1 MNLITKTYCIIYIF
15 LSYFTHLATAATN
28 QSTHKC
34 YIFPLRDATTW
45 FRLRDH
51 LSRFTC
57 WLCLTSKTWFIYF
70 QIYSLQKRSQTMV
83 YHFHVP
89 PLTHEIKK
97 IYRICSNNSSHLIN
111 HLPWI
116 IAPLWW
122 KYLEQ
127 SLPPLSPSSISFIPS
142 RSLWSGIWSSK
153 TDLYNSSSEK

>member
-1 MNLITKTYCIIYIF
+1 MTCLDCDMFTNYVLQKKGGQWKVWAQDSLQRYMSVKMKLTTITLLHHLYIF
-15 LSYFTHLATAATN
+15 DFTHLATAATN

-34 YIFPLRDATTW
+34 YIFPLWDATTW

-89 PLTHEIKK
+89 VG
-97 IYRICSNNSSHLIN
+97 HL
-111 HLPWI
+111 HV
-116 IAPLWW
+116 
-122 KYLEQ
+122 Q
-127 SLPPLSPSSISFIPS
+127 
-142 RSLWSGIWSSK
+142 
-153 TDLYNSSSEK
+153 